1 MKYMKK
7 IYQQPVTRVLLIKA
21 VPLLSG
27 SYFQEGETGDG
38 GGIDP
43 GTEVNTG
50 LSRRYNVWD
59 EDGDEDY

>member
-27 SYFQEGETGDG
+27 SYFQEGDTGDG

-43 GTEVNTG
+43 NTEVETG
-50 LSRRYNVWD
+50 LSRSFSIWD
-59 EDGDEDY
+59 ED